1 MVTKLARGALPV
13 VILLALTGLA
23 GLAGARIYAEG
34 PLLPLLLGAAAA
46 SILLST
52 LLRPLPNWTVAPVS
66 MLALGGYTLLAV
78 QLTMRGDADATLMSA
93 YLDAARN
100 ALPRLLT
107 AAVPIEAAP
116 DTVLVPIVAVWL
128 AGLLGAELAGRGGR
142 LLFGALPPTVAYAAA
157 LVLAGPNAQ
166 PALWQPLA
174 YAAVCAVGL
183 ALTARQ
189 RTDAPV
195 LTGDQPSPAKD
206 RVFQLR
212 AIGGAA
218 AGLAAMLAVAVA
230 AGPLVFGGVAK
241 EPHDPRTAV
250 VPPREDALDAN
261 PLIRISGWAAQPTQH
276 LLDAELPADMPIR
289 LAVLSEYDGVTWKV
303 GADYRN
309 AGKVLPSVT
318 GPATTGKSS
327 VVKQSYT
334 VAELDGGLVPAVSTP
349 NRIDNLRV
357 AFDSRSGT
365 LFKADRL
372 ATGQKYQVESVYTKP
387 DVNLLS
393 VADVPSG
400 DAYARYLSVG
410 STLPT
415 DLVNMANH
423 ITENNPGAYA
433 KAYALQGF
441 LAEHYKFNP
450 TAASGHALPNLQ
462 FFLTKTV
469 AEGGRQ
475 GTSEQFAA
483 SFAVLGRMMGLPTRV
498 VVGFKGRSGKHP
510 VLASDATAWPEVL
523 FTGVGWVSFDPM
535 PQDQNTKPLEDD
547 YTPPPPTKTPSVPPS
562 QVTQSPLASTAAPA
576 TGVGSAAEPVLTAPV
591 LLMLSGVLLFGLLV
605 VGALVVGLLRR
616 SRTGR
621 RLRSGTPSER
631 VLGAW
636 LEVRDAIR
644 LAGHTPP
651 PHLTAS
657 EIALYASLIPVRR
670 RSARH
675 GEPLP
680 ALGPLAEL
688 VNVVGFA
695 PGLLGEAEA
704 RLAVEQAVAYVRE
717 LRGRRSLFNRVAWSL
732 SIRPLLW
739 KPSRPVVAEPGM
751 SHATPHA

>member
-1 MVTKLARGALPV
+1 MVTRLARGALPV

-23 GLAGARIYAEG
+23 GLAGARVYAEG
-34 PLLPLLLGAAAA
+34 PMLGLLLGAAAG

-52 LLRPLPNWTVAPVS
+52 LLRPVPSWLVAPVS

-78 QLTMRGDADATLMSA
+78 KLTMRADADTTLLSA

-100 ALPRLLT
+100 AMPRLLT
-107 AAVPIEAAP
+107 AAVPVEAAP
-116 DTVLVPIVAVWL
+116 DTVLVPIVALWT

-166 PALWQPLA
+166 PALWQPLT

-189 RTDAPV
+189 RTTAPV
-195 LTGDQPSPAKD
+195 VGGDQPTAPKD

-212 AIGGAA
+212 AVGGAA

-230 AGPLVFGGVAK
+230 AGPLVFGGVDR

-276 LLDAELPADMPIR
+276 LLDAELPGDMPIR

-365 LFKADRL
+365 LFKTDGL
-372 ATGQKYQVESVYTKP
+372 GPGQKYQVQSVYTKP

-393 VADVPSG
+393 VSDVPSG
-400 DAYARYLSVG
+400 EAYARYLSVG

-441 LAEHYKFNP
+441 LAEHYKFNAS
-450 TAASGHALPNLQ
+450 AASGHAMPNLQ

-483 SFAVLGRMMGLPTRV
+483 SYAVLGRMMGLPTRV
-498 VVGFKGRSGKHP
+498 VVGFKGRAGKHP

-562 QVTQSPLASTAAPA
+562 QVSQSPLASTAGAPDGFVTA
-576 TGVGSAAEPVLTAPV
+576 KDPILTAPV
-591 LLMLSGVLLFGLLV
+591 LLMSTGVLLLGLMLF
-605 VGALVVGLLRR
+605 GALVVGLLRR
-616 SRTGR
+616 SRSGR
-621 RLRSGTPSER
+621 RLRSGSPPER

-657 EIALYASLIPVRR
+657 EIALYGSLIPVRR
-670 RSARH
+670 RSAGH
-675 GEPLP
+675 GTPLP
-680 ALGPLAEL
+680 SLDQLAEL

-695 PGLLGEAEA
+695 PGLVGEAEA
-704 RLAVEQAVAYVRE
+704 RFAVEQSQAYTRA
-717 LRGRRSLFNRVAWSL
+717 LRNRRSLLYRLAWSL

-739 KPSRPVVAEPGM
+739 KPSRPVVAEPGL
-751 SHATPHA
+751 TPVGPRA